1 MAGALVE
8 FRPLFSVASY
18 VRQNEQTPDREEGA
32 YRRATLGSPS
42 VTKFIAVSNRRGGV
56 GKTTLTMMLAYGL
69 SVARRQ
75 KVLLVDLDA
84 QASTSIIMMGHQ
96 CWRAARENH
105 HTTSGLLGRIVT
117 DEAIGCNDHISHG
130 IGDVAL
136 ADGKPPILDIIPSAH
151 DLDDKE
157 ALLMIA
163 QQARYHKISDAF
175 DSMQDRMGKIIRS
188 AEGTYDQVIV
198 DCAPGLSQLVWG
210 ALRVADLVLV
220 PYIPDR
226 TAEDNVGW
234 LAHRLRE
241 IGTPKVCTVPNR
253 VSGQDARAQGIIA
266 AVSNRYPPLGI
277 QIPATQPLATA
288 LDYRDKP
295 GTLASKFG
303 SAVQHVNGLADAVL
317 NLINQPVA
325 VAAE

>member
-1 MAGALVE
+1 
-8 FRPLFSVASY
+8 
-18 VRQNEQTPDREEGA
+18 
-32 YRRATLGSPS
+32 

-75 KVLLVDLDA
+75 KVLLIDLDA
-84 QASTSIIMMGHQ
+84 QASTSIIMMGHER
-96 CWRAARENH
+96 WRAAREAH
-105 HTTSGLLGRIVT
+105 RTTSRLLSQIAS
-117 DEAIGCNDHISHG
+117 DEAIACKDYISQG
-130 IGDVAL
+130 IGDVLL
-136 ADGKPPILDIIPSAH
+136 ADGNTPVLDIIPSAH

-163 QQARYHKISDAF
+163 QQAHFHKISDAF
-175 DSMQDRMGKIIRS
+175 DNMQDRMGKIIRS
-188 AEGTYDQVIV
+188 AEGAYDQVII

-210 ALRVADLVLV
+210 ALRVADFVLI

-234 LAHRLRE
+234 LAQRLKQ
-241 IGTPKVCTVPNR
+241 IGTSSVFTVPNR
-253 VSGQDARAQGIIA
+253 VSGQDSRAQGIVA
-266 AVSNRYPPLGI
+266 AVSSRYPPLAM

-288 LDYRDKP
+288 LDYRAKP

-303 SAVQHVNGLADAVL
+303 AAVQHVNGLADGVL
-317 NLINQPVA
+317 KVINQPVK

>member
-1 MAGALVE
+1 
-8 FRPLFSVASY
+8 
-18 VRQNEQTPDREEGA
+18 
-32 YRRATLGSPS
+32 

-84 QASTSIIMMGHQ
+84 QASTSIVMMGHQ
-96 CWRAARENH
+96 RWRAAREGNR
-105 HTTSGLLGRIVT
+105 TTSRLLAQIVT
-117 DEAIGCNDHISHG
+117 DEPIGCKPYVSHS
-130 IGDVAL
+130 IGDVVL
-136 ADGKPPILDIIPSAH
+136 PDGKAPVLDILPSAH

-163 QQARYHKISDAF
+163 QQARLHKISDAF
-175 DSMQDRMGKIIRS
+175 DNMQDRMGKIIRS
-188 AEGTYDQVIV
+188 VDGVYDQVIV

-210 ALRVADLVLV
+210 ALRIADFVLI
-220 PYIPDR
+220 PYLPDR

-241 IGTPKVCTVPNR
+241 IGTPNFFTVPNR
-253 VSGQDARAQGIIA
+253 VSGHDSRAQGIIA
-266 AVSNRYPPLGI
+266 AVGARYSPLGM
-277 QIPATQPLATA
+277 QIPAAQPLATA
-288 LDYRDKP
+288 LDYRDQP

-303 SAVQHVNGLADAVL
+303 SAVQHVSGLADCVL
-317 NLINQPVA
+317 KAINQPVA

>member
-1 MAGALVE
+1 
-8 FRPLFSVASY
+8 
-18 VRQNEQTPDREEGA
+18 
-32 YRRATLGSPS
+32 
-42 VTKFIAVSNRRGGV
+42 
-56 GKTTLTMMLAYGL
+56 MMLAYGL

-84 QASTSIIMMGHQ
+84 QASTSIVMMGHQ
-96 CWRAARENH
+96 RWRAAREAH
-105 HTTSGLLGRIVT
+105 RTTAGLLSQIVSN
-117 DEAIGCNDHISHG
+117 EAPSCKSFISHG
-130 IGDVAL
+130 VGDVAL
-136 ADGKPPILDIIPSAH
+136 ADGSSPTLDIIPSAH

-157 ALLMIA
+157 TLLLIA
-163 QQARYHKISDAF
+163 QQARFHKISDAF
-175 DSMQDRMGKIIRS
+175 DSMRDRMGKIIRS
-188 AEGTYDQVIV
+188 AQGAYDQVIV

-210 ALRVADLVLV
+210 ALRIADFVLV

-234 LAHRLRE
+234 LAQRLKE
-241 IGTPKVCTVPNR
+241 TGGATCFTVPNR
-253 VSGQDARAQGIIA
+253 VSGQDSRAQGIIS
-266 AVSNRYPPLGI
+266 AVSARYAPLGV

-303 SAVQHVNGLADAVL
+303 AAAQHVTALADSVL
-317 NLINQPVA
+317 DIVNRPLG

>member
-1 MAGALVE
+1 
-8 FRPLFSVASY
+8 
-18 VRQNEQTPDREEGA
+18 
-32 YRRATLGSPS
+32 

-96 CWRAARENH
+96 RWRAAREADR
-105 HTTSGLLGRIVT
+105 TTSRLLSQIVS
-117 DEAIGCNDHISHG
+117 DETTGCKDFISHG
-130 IGDVAL
+130 IGDVVL
-136 ADGKPPILDIIPSAH
+136 ADGKAPVLDIIPSAH
-151 DLDDKE
+151 DLDDRE

-163 QQARYHKISDAF
+163 QQARFHKISDAF
-175 DSMQDRMGKIIRS
+175 DNMQDRMGKIIRS
-188 AEGTYDQVIV
+188 TEGTYDQVVI

-210 ALRVADLVLV
+210 ALRVADCVLI

-234 LAHRLRE
+234 LAHRLKE
-241 IGTPKVCTVPNR
+241 LGTPRFFTVPNR
-253 VSGQDARAQGIIA
+253 VSGQDSRAQGIVA
-266 AVSNRYPPLGI
+266 AVGGRYSPLGV

-288 LDYRDKP
+288 LDYREAP

-303 SAVQHVNGLADAVL
+303 SAVQHVNGLADGVL
-317 NLINQPVA
+317 NVINQPVA

>member
-1 MAGALVE
+1 VIGA
-8 FRPLFSVASY
+8 FS
-18 VRQNEQTPDREEGA
+18 
-32 YRRATLGSPS
+32 LGEPS

-56 GKTTLTMMLAYGL
+56 GKTTVTMMLAYGL
-69 SVARRQ
+69 AVGRRQ
-75 KVLLVDLDA
+75 KVLVVDLDA
-84 QASTSIIMMGHQ
+84 QASTSIVMMGHQ
-96 CWRAARENH
+96 RWRAARESH
-105 HTTSGLLGRIVT
+105 RTASSLLTQIVST
-117 DEAIGCNDHISHG
+117 DAIGCKTYISQG

-136 ADGKPPILDIIPSAH
+136 ADGNAPALDIIPSAH

-163 QQARYHKISDAF
+163 QQARFHKISDAF
-175 DSMQDRMGKIIRS
+175 DNMQDRMGKIIRS
-188 AEGTYDQVIV
+188 VDGAYDQVVI

-210 ALRVADLVLV
+210 ALRIADLVLI

-234 LAHRLRE
+234 LAHRLKE
-241 IGTPKVCTVPNR
+241 VSGAMSCTVANR
-253 VSGQDARAQGIIA
+253 VSGQDSRAQGIIS
-266 AVSNRYPPLGI
+266 AVSAKYSPLGV

-288 LDYRDKP
+288 LDYRDKS

-303 SAVQHVNGLADAVL
+303 TAAQHVNALADAVL
-317 NLINQPVA
+317 NVVNRPIV

>member
-1 MAGALVE
+1 M
-8 FRPLFSVASY
+8 
-18 VRQNEQTPDREEGA
+18 
-32 YRRATLGSPS
+32 
-42 VTKFIAVSNRRGGV
+42 TKFIAVSNRRGGV

-96 CWRAARENH
+96 RWRAAREAH
-105 HTTSGLLGRIVT
+105 RTTSGLLRRIVT
-117 DEAIGCNDHISHG
+117 DEAIGCKDYISHG

-136 ADGKPPILDIIPSAH
+136 ADGKAPALDIIPSAH

-163 QQARYHKISDAF
+163 QQARFHKISDAF
-175 DSMQDRMGKIIRS
+175 DNMQDRMGRIIRS
-188 AEGTYDQVIV
+188 SEGAYDQVII

-241 IGTPKVCTVPNR
+241 IGTPKVFTVPNR
-253 VSGQDARAQGIIA
+253 VSGQDGRAQGIVA
-266 AVSNRYPPLGI
+266 AVSGRYPPLGI
-277 QIPATQPLATA
+277 QIPAAQPLATA
-288 LDYRDKP
+288 LDYREKV
-295 GTLASKFG
+295 GSLASKFG
-303 SAVQHVNGLADAVL
+303 SAVQHVNGLADGVL
-317 NLINQPVA
+317 NLVNKPVA

>member
-1 MAGALVE
+1 M
-8 FRPLFSVASY
+8 
-18 VRQNEQTPDREEGA
+18 
-32 YRRATLGSPS
+32 
-42 VTKFIAVSNRRGGV
+42 TKFIAISNRRGGV

-96 CWRAARENH
+96 RWRAAREAEQ
-105 HTTSGLLGRIVT
+105 TTSRLLSQMVSGEPISCK
-117 DEAIGCNDHISHG
+117 DYISHG
-130 IGDVAL
+130 IGDVVL
-136 ADGKPPILDIIPSAH
+136 ADGKMPVLDIIPSAH

-157 ALLMIA
+157 TLLMIA
-163 QQARYHKISDAF
+163 QQARFHKISDAF
-175 DSMQDRMGKIIRS
+175 DNMQDRMGKIIRS
-188 AEGTYDQVIV
+188 AEGTYDQVII

-210 ALRVADLVLV
+210 ALRIVDFVLI

-234 LAHRLRE
+234 LANRLKETGSPR
-241 IGTPKVCTVPNR
+241 VFTVANR
-253 VSGQDARAQGIIA
+253 VPGQDSRAQGIVV
-266 AVSNRYPPLGI
+266 AVSGRYSPLGKI
-277 QIPATQPLATA
+277 QIPAAQPLATA
-288 LDYRDKP
+288 LDYREKP

-303 SAVQHVNGLADAVL
+303 SAVQHVNGFADVVL
-317 NLINQPVA
+317 NVINQPVA